1 MAAALFSTTSILNRT
16 LRGVPYVPIDMA
28 RQMDLIPQARIDLE
42 GFCVPIQMQ
51 LCVAKRYQPREGGQP
66 DSERDR
72 LA

>member
-1 MAAALFSTTSILNRT
+1 
-16 LRGVPYVPIDMA
+16 MA

-51 LCVAKRYQPREGGQP
+51 LCVAKRYQPRMTAMAGQ
-66 DSERDR
+66 S